1 MAVIPKWRTKY
12 NRPEEEDEL
21 RITIDGEE
29 HLFACIELLRY
40 CDDSGEGT
48 LALSQRFL
56 DMPNLFKADVMQ
68 QWIGELTFEY
78 NQILREGLGG

>member
-12 NRPEEEDEL
+12 DQPEEMDEL
-21 RITIDGEE
+21 KITIDGEE
-29 HLFACIELLRY
+29 HLFTCIELLRY

-48 LALSQRFL
+48 LALSTRFL
-56 DMPNLFKADVMQ
+56 DQSNLFKADVLRD
-68 QWIGELTFEY
+68 WIAELTYEY

>member
-1 MAVIPKWRTKY
+1 MTV
-12 NRPEEEDEL
+12 EEL
-21 RITIDGEE
+21 KIKVDGEI
-29 HLFACIELLRY
+29 HTFTCIELLRY
-40 CDDSGEGT
+40 CDESGEGT

-68 QWIGELTFEY
+68 QWIAELTYEY